1 MELNDSVSSAE
12 LFGPTV
18 TVGTMKDEQ
27 ERDVDTDYQCWRD
40 YYQVATLGQECWHFL
55 TGLSLANLRPPG
67 PALGSYWA
75 GLGMWQGAHL
85 VRLVMSAEI
94 ITVINIEIFWRLH
107 CLPSA
112 WHQVNINWNSVSAP
126 SLWSDEDL
134 LQVAKSAGAEINL
147 KFVST
152 PHSVP
157 IKVWQYY
164 RQTHHLVIL
173 RRKIKPNHDLELLSV
188 LSYRSEI
195 SSLWESKKSILMELP
210 SPQWMVLLVYKDMSS
225 VTEPGSSQGSP
236 PWELRCQLYSPPFV
250 FGSLLSLRSKHG
262 NISANPRGLTGWERD
277 LLGKEALMNIT
288 WAWSVPFIVWGSHW
302 HPGYELLYQVSTIS
316 HQRQKPM
323 KARSGWR
330 PTFISPHLSSDWSRA
345 RSNYMNNRQR
355 GINQRRHLEI
365 IRDQRMINYHGA
377 ELAGVLCLRW
387 RLWCQIF
394 VVRHVRLS
402 QTESDC
408 VRLSVWVTPA
418 WPY

>member
-1 MELNDSVSSAE
+1 MELTDSVSSAE
-12 LFGPTV
+12 VFGPTV

-55 TGLSLANLRPPG
+55 TGLSLANLHPPG

-126 SLWSDEDL
+126 SLWSNEDL

-262 NISANPRGLTGWERD
+262 NISANPRGLIERERETSSARRLWWTLRGLGLSHSLCGEVIDTLGMSYCIKYQLSRIKDKNQWRHAQADVQHLYLHTWALTGAGPD
-277 LLGKEALMNIT
+277 LIT
-288 WAWSVPFIVWGSHW
+288 WITGRGESIR
-302 HPGYELLYQVSTIS
+302 EDI
-316 HQRQKPM
+316 
-323 KARSGWR
+323 WR
-330 PTFISPHLSSDWSRA
+330 
-345 RSNYMNNRQR
+345 
-355 GINQRRHLEI
+355 
-365 IRDQRMINYHGA
+365 
-377 ELAGVLCLRW
+377 
-387 RLWCQIF
+387 
-394 VVRHVRLS
+394 
-402 QTESDC
+402 
-408 VRLSVWVTPA
+408 
-418 WPY
+418 